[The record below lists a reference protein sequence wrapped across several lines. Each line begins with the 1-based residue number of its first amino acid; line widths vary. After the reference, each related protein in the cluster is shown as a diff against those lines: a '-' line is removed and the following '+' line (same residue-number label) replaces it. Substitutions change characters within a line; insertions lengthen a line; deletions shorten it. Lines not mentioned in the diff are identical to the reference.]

1 VAAAQKFAAG
11 TYFGPMNDIPEIH
24 RLHHRA
30 IALDGRADDAQRA
43 LASARDRLQRAVDD
57 GRVLTASAF
66 RYREHFFT
74 YAECIGTPIAHE
86 ELFGEITEC
95 ALWPDRRA
103 RFIPMMD
110 IFHCGV
116 PWTVDYWR
124 RRAPIEKVEA
134 HVIRIIPEKLASY
147 IFYHYQLQEEQ
158 LGSFDK
164 FAVIALNDNLLFY
177 YKEHPFVVEPP
188 LRPGMLQTK
197 NTPDPWH
204 PLMITH
210 FQPWPEASGPEDYWR
225 AIETLWTAG

>member
-1 VAAAQKFAAG
+1 MRIDP
-11 TYFGPMNDIPEIH
+11 YYRPMTENPEIH
-24 RLHHRA
+24 RMHHRA
-30 IALDGRADDAQRA
+30 IAVNGAADEAQRA
-43 LASARDRLQRAVDD
+43 LVAARDALQRAVDG

-74 YAECIGTPIAHE
+74 YVECIGEAIAHE
-86 ELFGEITEC
+86 ELFG
-95 ALWPDRRA
+95 ASPAFAAWPDRDA
-103 RFIPMMD
+103 KFIPMMD

-124 RRAPIEKVEA
+124 RRARVEKVEA

-158 LGSFDK
+158 PGSFDK
-164 FAVIALNDNLLFY
+164 YAVIALNDNLLFF
-177 YKEHPFVVEPP
+177 YKELPFVVEPP
-188 LRPGMLQTK
+188 LRPGLLATK

-210 FQPWPEASGPEDYWR
+210 FQPWPDATGPEDYWR
-225 AIETLWTAG
+225 PIETLWMADSR

>member
-1 VAAAQKFAAG
+1 
-11 TYFGPMNDIPEIH
+11 MNDIPEIR

-30 IALDGRADDAQRA
+30 IANAGRAEEAQQALHDARA
-43 LASARDRLQRAVDD
+43 RVSRAVEA

-74 YAECIGTPIAHE
+74 YAECIGEEIPHA
-86 ELFGEITEC
+86 ELFGESE
-95 ALWPDRRA
+95 AFAWWPDRSS

-116 PWTVDYWR
+116 PWTVEYWR
-124 RRAPIEKVEA
+124 RRAPVEKIEA

-164 FAVIALNDNLLFY
+164 YSLIVLNDNLLFY

-188 LRPGMLQTK
+188 LRPGMLTTK
-197 NTPDPWH
+197 NTPEPWH

-210 FQPWPEASGPEDYWR
+210 FQPWPDAAGPEDYWR
-225 AIETLWTAG
+225 PIETLWTVG